1 MKILANRKIKF
12 LFCSILS
19 CILVF
24 VLISTVLVN
33 LDVRNTVYYIIFCSV
48 CMGAAILLFCYGYF
62 KEQHKIMENAISQI
76 TEYISGN
83 KEVTIECNDE
93 GELYRLFHEVN
104 SLVAI
109 LNAHAENEKSA
120 KKFLRN
126 TISDIS
132 HQLKTPLAALNI
144 YNGIIQ
150 GEAKELP
157 TICIILAV
165 FLVTSIFSMV
175 EMWTKAETTAM
186 RHNHGDWHIALQNI
200 QDNEAEQIRKDNDVA
215 FSSWY
220 DSINANAEQD
230 YYIGGKNAVIYG
242 IEEAYSTNIMNYP
255 TEGNYPQNEKEVV
268 LSADAKELFGVKVG
282 DSITLNTHAGD
293 LGYTITGFYQ
303 DDSEFNSMVNGICV
317 YVNRDTF
324 NHIRSLNGETSASQ
338 FYIRFQNEN
347 RLKKTIA
354 DFKLKYNL
362 TDENVKENMAVLS
375 MLGASSNDSINQLYP
390 LAAICFVIILI
401 SGVFMISS
409 CMNSTVA
416 QRTKFF
422 GMMRCIGASKKQ
434 IIHFVRLE
442 ALNWCKTA
450 IPIGCILGTI
460 TCWILC
466 AILRFLVKGEW
477 ADMPLFSVSVT
488 GILCGA
494 VVGIV
499 TVFIAAH
506 SPAKQAAK
514 VSPVAAVSGNTGT
527 SKHGGCAAKSGV
539 FKIETSL
546 GIHHATEAKKNLFL
560 ITGSF
565 ALTIAL
571 FLSFAACLDLVHKL
585 LPSVSDFTPDIVI
598 SSEDETN
605 SVDRNLAEDISEIPG
620 VKSVFGTKLHVA
632 YPVEINGNAGTVDL
646 FSYDESMLD
655 SFKKSVMS
663 GDLSKVYGNSGYA
676 LAIYNQDNRLNV
688 GDKIKIGDTEIEI
701 ACIAS
706 EGVGSVSGAAT
717 MVCSE
722 ETYTQL
728 TGEQDYALV
737 SVVLEKNISET
748 EVSKIRNLSSD
759 YVFADNRAENS
770 DVNGSY
776 WVFRLAAYGFLAIIS
791 FITILNIMNSI
802 SMSVSARI
810 KQYGAMRAVGMGNRQ
825 ITKMITAEA
834 ITYAACGTIIG
845 FVLGLLLHYLIY
857 VKIIVT
863 HFGGTWKVPVV
874 PMEIIVLLVL
884 VSCILAVYAP
894 AKRIRN
900 MAITATIN
908 EL

>member
-1 MKILANRKIKF
+1 MKSYL
-12 LFCSILS
+12 
-19 CILVF
+19 
-24 VLISTVLVN
+24 
-33 LDVRNTVYYIIFCSV
+33 
-48 CMGAAILLFCYGYF
+48 
-62 KEQHKIMENAISQI
+62 
-76 TEYISGN
+76 
-83 KEVTIECNDE
+83 
-93 GELYRLFHEVN
+93 
-104 SLVAI
+104 SLVPI
-109 LNAHAENEKSA
+109 SA
-120 KKFLRN
+120 KVHKRQSRM
-126 TISDIS
+126 TR
-132 HQLKTPLAALNI
+132 
-144 YNGIIQ
+144 
-150 GEAKELP
+150 
-157 TICIILAV
+157 ICIILAV

-688 GDKIKIGDTEIEI
+688 GK
-701 ACIAS
+701 
-706 EGVGSVSGAAT
+706 
-717 MVCSE
+717 
-722 ETYTQL
+722 
-728 TGEQDYALV
+728 
-737 SVVLEKNISET
+737 
-748 EVSKIRNLSSD
+748 
-759 YVFADNRAENS
+759 
-770 DVNGSY
+770 
-776 WVFRLAAYGFLAIIS
+776 
-791 FITILNIMNSI
+791 
-802 SMSVSARI
+802 
-810 KQYGAMRAVGMGNRQ
+810 
-825 ITKMITAEA
+825 
-834 ITYAACGTIIG
+834 
-845 FVLGLLLHYLIY
+845 
-857 VKIIVT
+857 
-863 HFGGTWKVPVV
+863 
-874 PMEIIVLLVL
+874 
-884 VSCILAVYAP
+884 
-894 AKRIRN
+894 
-900 MAITATIN
+900 
-908 EL
+908 